1 MKDAVLSIR
10 LPSRT
15 RAAVERFAE
24 REGRSLSQ
32 AAERLIEMGLAASL
46 AGAVAE
52 PAVPY
57 APAAPPPLAGSLT
70 GGLVPTLED
79 FRDVRAAL
87 SASMGGRARLDA
99 RARR

>member
-32 AAERLIEMGLAASL
+32 AAERLIEMGLA
-46 AGAVAE
+46 GAVAE
-52 PAVPY
+52 RAAPY
-57 APAAPPPLAGSLT
+57 APAAPPPLAGSLA
-70 GGLVPTLED
+70 GGLVPTLDD

-99 RARR
+99 RTRR